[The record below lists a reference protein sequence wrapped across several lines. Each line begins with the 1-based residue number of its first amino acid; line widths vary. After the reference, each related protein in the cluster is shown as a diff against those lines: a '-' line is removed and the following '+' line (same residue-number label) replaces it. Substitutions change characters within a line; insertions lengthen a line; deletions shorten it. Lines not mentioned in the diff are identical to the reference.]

1 MEEGDLTTTM
11 LFTFNEEDL
20 IHTVRADVRGR
31 AVGDDVVP
39 TPWQKAYSCELRS
52 IKIKRKGS

>member
-11 LFTFNEEDL
+11 LFTLNEEDL
-20 IHTVRADVRGR
+20 IHTVRADARGR

-39 TPWQKAYSCELRS
+39 TPWQGRFWNYEEAT
-52 IKIKRKGS
+52 